1 MPDRDPARLFFD
13 LATTNPATFHAI
25 LDDAHWPVEDFVA
38 AHQRSIREHCIRLG
52 YIPNDERTVRAAS
65 NLWSYIRD
73 LWSWMDQ
80 PTIHYSRHERQH
92 LNLDS
97 ARPRITIPAHDTD
110 PEDARRDPHRFV
122 SERLSHGRPDDL
134 PRALAALMHSI

>member
-13 LATTNPATFHAI
+13 LATTNPATFHVI

-38 AHQRSIREHCIRLG
+38 THHVSIRKHCIRLG
-52 YIPNDERTVRAAS
+52 YRLNDERAVRAAL

-80 PTIHYSRHERQH
+80 PTIHDSRHQRQH
-92 LNLDS
+92 LDS
-97 ARPRITIPAHDTD
+97 ARPRITAPVHDTD
-110 PEDARRDPHRFV
+110 PDDARRDPLRFV
-122 SERLSHGRPDDL
+122 SKRFRKNAPTPSHAP
-134 PRALAALMHSI
+134 